1 MILLFC
7 CERGGHSASCGEPH
21 LVSLTSPDEVSS
33 KPPLC
38 LPCTLTSGSG
48 LGLETHL
55 VWLVFLLLK
64 TVFIGWFSDYKVYTV
79 QTPEH
84 SGRLRKSAQPT
95 LWGSGPFVSAL
106 PVGTGEP
113 LQISVLSPVLWSHT
127 GFCMEGRLG
136 RALHKRV

>member
-1 MILLFC
+1 MSLGKEAACQHRRRRFRSGVGNSPC
-7 CERGGHSASCGEPH
+7 
-21 LVSLTSPDEVSS
+21 LV
-33 KPPLC
+33 
-38 LPCTLTSGSG
+38 G
-48 LGLETHL
+48 
-55 VWLVFLLLK
+55 FLLLK